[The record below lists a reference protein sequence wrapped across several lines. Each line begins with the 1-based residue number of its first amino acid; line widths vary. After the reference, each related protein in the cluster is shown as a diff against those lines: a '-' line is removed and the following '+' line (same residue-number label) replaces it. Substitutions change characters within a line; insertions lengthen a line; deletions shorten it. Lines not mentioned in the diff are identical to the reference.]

1 MKKKY
6 KNIVMFLIVGFCL
19 YILFDHFNIPSKI
32 GLTVSN
38 LNNDILGIATSAE
51 VAFII
56 YFISYNEMDD
66 RKIKREE
73 NSRNTAKALLINTY
87 IECLDNLKLV
97 NDKQIVK
104 EFIVPKVNFD
114 KTDSENKVVRN
125 LQTLSFETLEIVMQF
140 SKEGFIEKSV
150 LETYFSIKKEYNFV
164 ISSKITFFDIDEAEE
179 LLPITYGDL
188 LSEKYK
194 SLIDNIKNAIEKIK
208 SEV

>member
-1 MKKKY
+1 M
-6 KNIVMFLIVGFCL
+6 
-19 YILFDHFNIPSKI
+19 
-32 GLTVSN
+32 
-38 LNNDILGIATSAE
+38 
-51 VAFII
+51 
-56 YFISYNEMDD
+56 
-66 RKIKREE
+66 
-73 NSRNTAKALLINTY
+73 
-87 IECLDNLKLV
+87 
-97 NDKQIVK
+97 K
-104 EFIVPKVNFD
+104 EFIVPKVDFD

-125 LQTLSFETLEIVMQF
+125 LQILSFETLEIVMQF

-188 LSEKYK
+188 LSERYK